1 MLGRARRRRRGL
13 PRGNPSMRR
22 PTRVSGCHGH
32 DVSILRRRC
41 QCAVS
46 ERIGAPLRGGN
57 SAFETAVDG
66 GRRFALGGWR
76 ALRRRE
82 RHKLRVLARAL
93 GARWAHVATGSN
105 QSARIARSMTCTR
118 VAPHPSD
125 GRGDSADEI
134 ASHHRA
140 TKTAMHAGT
149 RGGGARPTINRQ
161 HRATVACI

>member
-1 MLGRARRRRRGL
+1 
-13 PRGNPSMRR
+13 MRR